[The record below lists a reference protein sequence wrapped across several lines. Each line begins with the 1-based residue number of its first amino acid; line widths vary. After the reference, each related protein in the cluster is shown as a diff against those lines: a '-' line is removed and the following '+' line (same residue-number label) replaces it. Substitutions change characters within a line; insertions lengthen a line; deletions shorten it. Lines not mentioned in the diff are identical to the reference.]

1 MNLYFEDEKTPR
13 MKKIIK
19 EAAIWIA
26 EIAVVILLAFLIVNY
41 TLEKSVV
48 IGDSM
53 SPTLEDQDKVI
64 INKFSYLIFKPD
76 RFDVVVFKQSGSE
89 HSYYD
94 IKRVIGLPGE
104 TVKIYNGNIYI
115 DGEVLTEPIVTEA
128 INMDGL
134 AADEIVLDE
143 NEFFVLGDNRN
154 NSEDSRFANVGNIL
168 SNEIVGKAWVRLNN
182 FNFIDKLNLKKEEK

>member
-1 MNLYFEDEKTPR
+1 MVK
-13 MKKIIK
+13 M
-19 EAAIWIA
+19 
-26 EIAVVILLAFLIVNY
+26 
-41 TLEKSVV
+41 
-48 IGDSM
+48 
-53 SPTLEDQDKVI
+53 
-64 INKFSYLIFKPD
+64 
-76 RFDVVVFKQSGSE
+76 
-89 HSYYD
+89 
-94 IKRVIGLPGE
+94 GE
-104 TVKIYNGNIYI
+104 YNGNIYI